1 MNFDLENEKFKEI
14 VDNQKKFFLIVLQSG
29 NVFENDVLDQIL
41 KKKDKYNII
50 IRQHQNFRVNK
61 SIIYLFLKILKC

>member
-41 KKKDKYNII
+41 KK
-50 IRQHQNFRVNK
+50 RQ
-61 SIIYLFLKILKC
+61 I